1 MIVMKQLKRLGDA
14 LALFGLSTAIVA
26 IAAIVVIILTE
37 IALRAFS
44 NTSLQITEEVVGYLV
59 SMATLSAM
67 GSAFRQ
73 GQMIRVAAF
82 QSILSPR
89 LNRLLEGA
97 LLLLTLASVLIL
109 LRYVW
114 SSLAKFLDRGAVS
127 NGLIPIPLWIPE
139 ATVVLGLVLL
149 ALILLITF
157 IEKAMDR

>member
-26 IAAIVVIILTE
+26 IAAIVVVILTE
-37 IALRAFS
+37 IALRLFS

-73 GQMIRVAAF
+73 GQMIRVAAL
-82 QSILSPR
+82 QSILSRR

-97 LLLLTLASVLIL
+97 LLLLAFASILVL

-114 SSLAKFLDRGAVS
+114 RSLVQFADRGSVS

-139 ATVVLGLVLL
+139 ATVVLGLGLL

-157 IEKAMDR
+157 VEKAMDR